1 MDVSWRI
8 GGQAGEGIDST
19 GEILGYSMAQAGM
32 HVNAFREFPSRIR
45 GGYTSYEVRLTTRRV
60 RSRAETLDYLVAFD
74 QHVVDRNLPFMS
86 PGGILIYDS
95 ASFQAEVPKDADVRV
110 YPVPMTQI
118 AKDIGNPLVKN
129 MICLGVTADF
139 MQFDPALIYAGV
151 ERRWG
156 AKGEKIVNLNR
167 EAIERGLAHSHE
179 QFDERDGF
187 PLSGFDGVSRQ
198 FISGNE
204 ATAFGALVA
213 GCRFYAGYPITP
225 ATEIME
231 WLAYHF
237 PDYGGVV
244 VQAEDEIAAI
254 NLVLGAAFTGVR
266 AMTGTSGPGL
276 SLMTEALGMAGMT
289 EVPIVIV
296 DTQRAGPSTG
306 LPTKHEQSD
315 LGHMVFASHGEAP
328 RIVVSPSSIE
338 DSFYTAAEAFNLAEE
353 YQCPVIMATDADL
366 AMGKATMEAGAID
379 PDRVEIRRGEV
390 LEAEDLPPLPE
401 GQLAFTRYAF
411 TESGVSPRTLPGTP
425 HGMYTC
431 NSTEHDETGH
441 TTELAANRTRMM
453 EKRLGKVARVWETHE
468 GGEEV
473 LGDPDGSVALLGWG
487 ATRGPAAE
495 AMEILTEAGVPAKYV
510 QLRHLWPFPTAAV
523 EALVGGS
530 ERIYVVESN
539 ATGQLARI
547 LRSEIPA
554 NGRVRSILR
563 YDGKPFTALEIAR
576 RVKEGS

>member
-1 MDVSWRI
+1 MISLGVLAQLLSIDVKLVERI
-8 GGQAGEGIDST
+8 VAKEFARKGD
-19 GEILGYSMAQAGM
+19 EIVQ
-32 HVNAFREFPSRIR
+32 
-45 GGYTSYEVRLTTRRV
+45 
-60 RSRAETLDYLVAFD
+60 
-74 QHVVDRNLPFMS
+74 
-86 PGGILIYDS
+86 
-95 ASFQAEVPKDADVRV
+95 
-110 YPVPMTQI
+110 
-118 AKDIGNPLVKN
+118 KN
-129 MICLGVTADF
+129 M
-139 MQFDPALIYAGV
+139 
-151 ERRWG
+151 
-156 AKGEKIVNLNR
+156 
-167 EAIERGLAHSHE
+167 EAIALGESYAQENLEKVDPYVLQAREPGDRLLIMGDWAI
-179 QFDERDGF
+179 GY
-187 PLSGFDGVSRQ
+187 
-198 FISGNE
+198 
-204 ATAFGALVA
+204 GALVA

-547 LRSEIPA
+547 LKSEIPA